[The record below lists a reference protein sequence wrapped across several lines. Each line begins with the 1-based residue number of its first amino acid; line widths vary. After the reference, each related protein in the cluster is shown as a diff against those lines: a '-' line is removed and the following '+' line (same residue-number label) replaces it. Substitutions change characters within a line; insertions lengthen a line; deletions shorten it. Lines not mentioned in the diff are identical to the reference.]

1 MKLVWEGVTHEH
13 RLQVLTLKLDELSAR
28 QRDFHGKGQ
37 CLPAKEKL
45 LLDTLRSE
53 LLANQVTRQ
62 ALKTVNQARSQL
74 DLSPNGA
81 ANQGVEM
88 ECHELAKKKAV
99 SGVLKREAKMS
110 RARELSKVNNP
121 TTAEKKELE
130 ELLKKSHVQNTVCF
144 PSPTPRTRNPQHG
157 ALTW

>member
-1 MKLVWEGVTHEH
+1 VTHEL
-13 RLQVLTLKLDELSAR
+13 RLQVLTWRFDELSAQ
-28 QRDFHGKGQ
+28 QRDFHGKAQ

-45 LLDTLRSE
+45 LLDTLQSD
-53 LLANQVTRQ
+53 LLAHQVTAQ
-62 ALKTVNQARSQL
+62 ALKTVRQGRSQL

-99 SGVLKREAKMS
+99 SGVLKRGAKVS

>member
-1 MKLVWEGVTHEH
+1 MTHEL
-13 RLQVLTLKLDELSAR
+13 RLQVLTWRLDELSAQ
-28 QRDFHGKGQ
+28 QRDFHGKAQ

-45 LLDTLRSE
+45 LLDRLQSE
-53 LLANQVTRQ
+53 LLAGQVTRQ
-62 ALKTVNQARSQL
+62 AVRTVRQGRSQL

-99 SGVLKREAKMS
+99 SGVLEREDDES
-110 RARELSKVNNP
+110 RARKLRKINNP